1 MQLPTVKLRH
11 KATGKTRIVNQTK
24 YALELG
30 AWGDYEIISMRGGS
44 ASDRDVMIERSQEII
59 EMNRERNPNSPAF
72 GDKQRAFEARAIVA
86 PSIMDAPEPTKT
98 AEEGE
103 VTTAVVPVE
112 EAPPIPPVMERKVP
126 VIGGAQHVKMRG
138 TRGRP
143 KKTDDEGDVL

>member
-86 PSIMDAPEPTKT
+86 PSIMDVTPVPSP
-98 AEEGE
+98 EEGE
-103 VTTAVVPVE
+103 VTTAVVPVG
-112 EAPPIPPVMERKVP
+112 EAPPIPPVMEREVP

-143 KKTDDEGDVL
+143 KKADDEGDVL

>member
-86 PSIMDAPEPTKT
+86 PSIMDVTPVSSPT
-98 AEEGE
+98 EGE

-112 EAPPIPPVMERKVP
+112 EAPPIPPVVEREVP

-138 TRGRP
+138 NRGRP
-143 KKTDDEGDVL
+143 KKIDDEGDVL

>member
-86 PSIMDAPEPTKT
+86 PSIMDVTPVPSPG
-98 AEEGE
+98 EGE

-112 EAPPIPPVMERKVP
+112 EAPPIPPVMEREVP